1 MSKEDKQILLFV
13 AVALAYFGAHVV
25 LALVQPWV
33 TVAMSALLK

>member
-13 AVALAYFGAHVV
+13 AATLAYFGAHVV

-33 TVAMSALLK
+33 TEPMGAIAK